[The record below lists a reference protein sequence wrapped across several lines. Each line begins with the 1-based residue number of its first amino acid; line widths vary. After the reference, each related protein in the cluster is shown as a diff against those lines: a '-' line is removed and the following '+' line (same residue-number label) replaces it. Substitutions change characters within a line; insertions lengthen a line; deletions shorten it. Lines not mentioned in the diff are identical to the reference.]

1 MMAVDVGGT
10 FTDVVSVTDGKI
22 LTAKVSTNVHDVEKG
37 VVSGAAELG
46 VANSSVFNHAST
58 HGLNAIITRSLP
70 KIGFLTTEGHRDIPD
85 IGRTWRPVAALTD
98 PSWRR
103 TFGDAARPLV
113 PRYLRRGIRE
123 RMKASG
129 EIFAPLD
136 EAQARQ
142 QLQVLKRCNIEGVAI
157 CLINAYTNNVHELR
171 LRELVR
177 EELGN
182 IPCSVSSDISP
193 LAKEYA
199 RSSTTMVDV
208 FMKIIYDEY
217 THRLDDGLRELGFN
231 GQLNFADCTA
241 NLMPAREAMQA
252 PFRVVFAGPAAGTVG
267 SAHFGEL
274 IAYSIGDNNLLCAD
288 VGGTSCDI
296 SLVTNGQPFVNTTF
310 ELEHDLVVNALSNDI
325 SSIGAGGGSIVA
337 VSPSGDITVGPE
349 SAGAD
354 PGPACYGRGG
364 VQPTMTDIC
373 LLAGLLDPDGFAG
386 GKMKLDLSL
395 AKQAFEN
402 LQTPLE
408 FESRVRYAY
417 DIGLNNVAE
426 GIFNIAIKH
435 GIDPRDY
442 SLMAFGAA
450 GPLLLPAIAD
460 LINVK
465 SVIIPPHPGLFS
477 ALGLLSA
484 DQAYS
489 VSQSAYTVLSADT
502 AEDIAAIYAD
512 MEEKLRASLSEHQ
525 DVRLIRSFDAQLIGQ
540 TWETP
545 FVPVP
550 EGEFTTETVEAMI
563 NNFHTAYEA
572 RNGNRFEVI
581 PVQGV
586 TYRLSA
592 IVDTD
597 KVTYEEL
604 PQRTSGSLKSIGSSV
619 LRYVGDAEE
628 LAQIYQRDDLLAG
641 DQIQGPAIVREAL
654 STTYITQNQVG
665 SVGRFGEITIQ
676 RKLEGKL
683 KGKSASKS
691 EPKSAGEK
699 T

>member
-10 FTDVVSVTDGKI
+10 FTDVVSVTDGQI
-22 LTAKVSTNVHDVEKG
+22 ATAKVSTNVHDVEQG

-46 VANSSVFNHAST
+46 VSESSVFNHAST

-70 KIGFLTTEGHRDIPD
+70 KIAFLTTEGHRDIPD
-85 IGRTWRPVAALTD
+85 IGRTWRPVSALTD

-103 TFGDAARPLV
+103 SFGDASRPLV
-113 PRYLRRGIRE
+113 PRYLRRGISE
-123 RMKASG
+123 RIKANG
-129 EIFAPLD
+129 EVFSHLD
-136 EAQARQ
+136 ETQARA
-142 QLQVLKRCNIEGVAI
+142 QLEVLKRCRVEGVAI
-157 CLINAYTNNVHELR
+157 CLINAYTNNVHERR
-171 LRELVR
+171 LRELVQ
-177 EELGN
+177 EVLGD

-199 RSSTTMVDV
+199 RASTTMVDV

-217 THRLDDGLRELGFN
+217 THRLDHGLRDLGFT

-241 NLMPAREAMQA
+241 NLIPARDAMEA

-274 IAYSIGDNNLLCAD
+274 IAEHNLLCAD

-310 ELEHDLVVNALSNDI
+310 ELEHDLIVNALSNDI

-349 SAGAD
+349 SAGAE

-364 VQPTMTDIC
+364 QAPTMTDIC

-386 GKMKLDLSL
+386 GKMKLDLEL
-395 AKQAFEN
+395 AKQAFN
-402 LQTPLE
+402 ALRTPLA
-408 FESRVRYAY
+408 FEQRVRYAY
-417 DIGLNNVAE
+417 DIGLNNIAE
-426 GIFNIAIKH
+426 GIFNIAVKH

-465 SVIIPPHPGLFS
+465 NVIVPPHPGLFS

-489 VSQSAYTVLSADT
+489 ISQSAYTVLSAETVD
-502 AEDIAAIYAD
+502 DIAALYAR
-512 MEEKLRASLSEHQ
+512 MEKKLRARLGANSN
-525 DVRLIRSFDAQLIGQ
+525 VALIRSFDAQLVGQ

-550 EGEFTTETVEAMI
+550 DGEFTPQTIDAMI
-563 NNFHTAYEA
+563 KNFHVAYEA
-572 RNGNRFEVI
+572 RNGNRFEAI

-592 IVDTD
+592 VVATD
-597 KVTYEEL
+597 KVSYAEL
-604 PQRTSGSLKSIGSSV
+604 LVRKQKETLKPIGSTV
-619 LRYVGDAEE
+619 LRFVSDAEQ
-628 LAQIYQRDDLLAG
+628 LAQIYTRDDLRQA
-641 DQIQGPAIVREAL
+641 DEIPGPAIVREAL
-654 STTYITQNQVG
+654 STTYITQNQTGV
-665 SVGRFGEITIQ
+665 VGRFGEINIQ
-676 RKLEGKL
+676 RK
-683 KGKSASKS
+683 ST
-691 EPKSAGEK
+691 GEAA
-699 T
+699 

>member
-10 FTDVVSVTDGKI
+10 FTDVVSVGDGGI
-22 LTAKVSTNVHDVEKG
+22 STAKVSTNVNDVEQG
-37 VVSGAAELG
+37 VVAGAAELG
-46 VANSSVFNHAST
+46 IRDSTVFNHAST

-85 IGRTWRPVAALTD
+85 IGRTWRPVSALTD

-123 RMKASG
+123 RIKASG
-129 EIFAPLD
+129 EIFSPLD
-136 EAQARQ
+136 EDQAREE
-142 QLQVLKRCNIEGVAI
+142 LAVLARCNIEGVAI
-157 CLINAYTNNVHELR
+157 CLINAYTNSAHELR

-177 EELGN
+177 EILGD

-208 FMKIIYDEY
+208 FMKIIYEEY
-217 THRLDDGLRELGFN
+217 TQKLDNGLRRLGFE

-241 NLMPAREAMQA
+241 NLIPAQDAMQA

-267 SAHFGEL
+267 SAHFGDL
-274 IAYSIGDNNLLCAD
+274 IDEKNLLCAD

-296 SLVTNGQPFVNTTF
+296 SLVTQGQPFVNTTF
-310 ELEHDLVVNALSNDI
+310 ELEHDLIVNALSNDI

-337 VSPSGDITVGPE
+337 VSPSDDITVGPE

-364 VQPTMTDIC
+364 EAPTMTDIC

-386 GKMKLDLSL
+386 GKMKLDPARS
-395 AKQAFEN
+395 KRAFE
-402 LQTPLE
+402 LLSTPLA
-408 FESRVRYAY
+408 FEQRVRYAY

-465 SVIIPPHPGLFS
+465 SVIVPPHPGLFS

-489 VSQSAYTVLSADT
+489 ISQSAYTVLATDT
-502 AEDIAAIYAD
+502 VKEIATIFD
-512 MEEKLRASLSEHQ
+512 QMEKKLRERLGDNR
-525 DVRLIRSFDAQLIGQ
+525 DVTLARSFDAQLIGQ

-550 EGEFTTETVEAMI
+550 EGEFTAATIETMI
-563 NNFHTAYEA
+563 RNFHAAYEA
-572 RNGNRFEVI
+572 RNGNRFEAI

-586 TYRLSA
+586 TYRVSA
-592 IVDTD
+592 VVTTD
-597 KVTYEEL
+597 KVAYHEL
-604 PQRTSGSLKSIGSSV
+604 PVRDGADLKSVGSSV
-619 LRYVGDAEE
+619 LRYVSDAEE
-628 LAQIYQRDDLLAG
+628 LAQIYRREDLHQG
-641 DQIQGPAIVREAL
+641 DQIAGPAIVREAL
-654 STTYITQNQVG
+654 STTYITQKQIGMVG
-665 SVGRFGEITIQ
+665 KFGEIIIT
-676 RKLEGKL
+676 RKTQ
-683 KGKSASKS
+683 
-691 EPKSAGEK
+691 GERS
-699 T
+699 